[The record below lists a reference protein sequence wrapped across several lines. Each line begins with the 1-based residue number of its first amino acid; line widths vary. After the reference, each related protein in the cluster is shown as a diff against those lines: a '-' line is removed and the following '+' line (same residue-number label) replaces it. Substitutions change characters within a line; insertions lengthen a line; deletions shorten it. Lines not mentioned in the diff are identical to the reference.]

1 VPNFLDPRGTSTS
14 STAPK
19 SASISSPSTANTAA
33 AAAGRISVS
42 LADPSKTIQSSL
54 GNVNAG
60 FIGVGKGLVSIVE
73 NLPIVGGIAK
83 PIIGLVGGIADAT
96 IGQGVSAL
104 EKIKIGDSNLAQA
117 AVKGLEIVGAPLGF
131 GLDVISAP
139 SRFVEQKVAEARIIS
154 TQTGK
159 QDLITTLFGAAPS
172 QAIGMMQ
179 SGATLEQ
186 AAQQLADS
194 NAGFSED
201 DTANLLWSLLLD
213 PVNFIA
219 PGIGKFVDIGA
230 DVARF
235 SRMAEQGVLKA
246 ASQEARAAVKL
257 GVGSKQELE
266 AAARLANAQK
276 FMKDWGLAG
285 AVYNATFGK
294 ASLITKRFSTTI
306 AKEAITGW
314 TRTVDTKVVGDFF
327 DSVKTRLGQQMLDRG
342 LKNVAITFHNAIKSG
357 SVRAVTSISRSN
369 SADLVDRVISHFAVG
384 LREGKTVDE
393 LMGAAAYRKG
403 DVRTMLNEFVTRT
416 ERRGNK
422 VVTVPD
428 TDKINTII
436 AAIEK
441 RRSLI
446 APDPKNAKVLRMDEF
461 MKDKEILALR
471 DELTGLHADFTV
483 KSRADA
489 LRMTAEFRANVD
501 PRLAQEEAVRI
512 FREAKNDRIAAA
524 ANPERGKRELVQ
536 DLMAGFGADEASAV
550 AIAEEVFTKHAGD
563 IKALQD
569 ILSTVRSAAYGQ
581 AAIELAGVRA
591 LFIGSK
597 LGPVVDG
604 LDFSRITITSNRSLT
619 NKRVAAVMKQVNTL
633 KKQLA
638 ESIKADDAG
647 NIASIKQELKD
658 LADEMVNTT
667 DELGA
672 QFAGDTYSYDQ
683 VFNFIKRAESITVRD
698 LTDNE
703 INLIRNAAK
712 KDGRVQA
719 VEQIAKDL
727 EAMGY
732 RLGLA
737 PESKVIEN
745 APSVS
750 VSDHFG
756 REALVKM
763 TMPFVDPID
772 EITIQGI
779 DAIGLSNKLRPSG
792 LTRIWDKLSRPYGAE
807 IVKNNIA
814 ERFVTSMV
822 QKTGISVN
830 RARQILAEVNSL
842 AASKNLKP
850 QALFMDST
858 KVEEIFRNGMG
869 DSYGKLAAAGTDPIK
884 MIIDAA
890 AGDWSVAG
898 LTSGFTGR
906 VKALAPEITVLTDI
920 AYPQFRFGKL
930 NPFFNLVLERIETN
944 IMNFTH
950 GVRRESADALS
961 GEIRGTTLYKA
972 YKDPRNVVREIN
984 DGLINTLQPAAAR
997 ATGEAAERSL
1007 TFRDR
1012 VNLFAKNWLSQQGVK
1027 DTKTAS
1033 RNMMADRFA
1042 VREFMDNFERVA
1054 PGKIG
1059 ELAIHYGVT
1068 SGEDVVRLLLEEYL
1082 IQSDPIELARR
1093 IAQDGAKVRGLA
1105 SNAVVEGFTDQ
1116 IMATKKISRAA
1127 AQVEARKAADEL
1139 AAAVVGAYEATIELA
1154 SRQADKAQY
1163 FASQRSWFERSMN
1176 HPFLGFYPYS
1186 YMTQKAIPSLLR
1198 IMFLTPGRNG
1208 LVMPGFG
1215 YAKYEQFI
1223 EWSQNR
1229 VNTNE
1234 DVVSQLLKND
1244 ALLYVF
1250 TTLLPVTPDSMGFSA
1265 PTWIRR
1271 SVVQPGLR
1279 GTPLTPGA
1287 FAPGLSEI
1295 GAQVVR
1301 GTVLG
1306 QGRTMLEGLQSVQ
1319 DKTNINNNLSDFIQT
1334 SAQDIQE
1341 KILQLKG
1348 Q

>member
-1 VPNFLDPRGTSTS
+1 MPYFLDPIKPKSTGPL
-14 STAPK
+14 AG

-33 AAAGRISVS
+33 ASAGRIAVS
-42 LADPSKTIQSSL
+42 IADPSATIQSSI

-83 PIIGLVGGIADAT
+83 PVIGLVGGIMDAT
-96 IGQGVSAL
+96 VGQGVSAL
-104 EKIKIGDSNLAQA
+104 EKIRIGDSNLAQA
-117 AVKGLEIVGAPLGF
+117 AIKGLEIVGSPLGF

-139 SRFVEQKVAEARIIS
+139 SRFVEQKVAEARILN
-154 TQTGK
+154 TQTGN
-159 QDLITTLFGAAPS
+159 QDIISTLFGSAPS

-194 NAGFSED
+194 NAGYSED

-213 PVNFIA
+213 PINFIA
-219 PGIGKFVDIGA
+219 PGIGKVVDIGA

-246 ASQEARAAVKL
+246 ESLTAKAALKL
-257 GVGSKQELE
+257 GVGSKQELA
-266 AAARLANAQK
+266 AAARLANATK

-285 AVYNATFGK
+285 EVYKATFGK

-314 TRTVDTKVVGDFF
+314 TRTVDVKVVGDFF
-327 DSVKTRLGQQMLDRG
+327 DVLKNRLGQQMLDRG
-342 LKNVAITFHNAIKSG
+342 LKNVAVTFHNAIKSG
-357 SVRAVTSISRSN
+357 SVRAVTAISRDN
-369 SADLVDRVISHFAVG
+369 SAGLIDRVLSHFAVG

-393 LMGAAAYRKG
+393 LMKTAAYRKG
-403 DVRTMLNEFVTRT
+403 DVRTMLGEFVTRT
-416 ERRGNK
+416 ERQGNK
-422 VVTVPD
+422 VVTVTD
-428 TDKINTII
+428 TGKIEEML
-436 AAIEK
+436 AAIEA
-441 RRSLI
+441 RRSLL
-446 APDPKNAKVLRMDEF
+446 APDARNGGLRMDEF
-461 MKDKEILALR
+461 MKDEQIVKLR
-471 DELTGLHADFTV
+471 QEFTGLHADYTV
-483 KSRADA
+483 KNKADA
-489 LRMTAEFRANVD
+489 MRMTAEFRASVD

-524 ANPERGKRELVQ
+524 ADPVRGKRELAE
-536 DLMAGFGADEASAV
+536 DLMAGFGADEATALS
-550 AIAEEVFTKHAGD
+550 IAEEVFTRHAGD
-563 IKALQD
+563 VKALQD

-581 AAIELAGVRA
+581 AARELAGVRA

-619 NKRVAAVMKQVNTL
+619 SARAKAVMGEVDAV

-638 ESIKADDAG
+638 EAIAADSIDDIAKA
-647 NIASIKQELKD
+647 KQRLKD

-683 VFNFIKRAESITVRD
+683 VFTFIKNAATITVRD
-698 LTDNE
+698 LTE
-703 INLIRNAAK
+703 GETNLIRNAAL

-719 VEQIAKDL
+719 VKEVARNL
-727 EAMGY
+727 ELLGY

-737 PESKVIEN
+737 PESKVIMN
-745 APSVS
+745 APTVS

-756 REALVKM
+756 REAFVKM
-763 TMPFVDPID
+763 AMPFVDPID
-772 EITIQGI
+772 QIAIDGI
-779 DAIGLSNKLRPSG
+779 DAIGLSEKLRPSG
-792 LTRIWDKLSRPYGAE
+792 LSRIWDKLSRPYGAE
-807 IVKNNIA
+807 IVKNNVA

-830 RARQILAEVNSL
+830 KARQILAEVNSL
-842 AASKNLKP
+842 AATKNLKP
-850 QALFMDST
+850 QALFMDSSA
-858 KVEEIFRNGMG
+858 VEQIFRNGMG
-869 DSYGKLAAAGTDPIK
+869 DSYGRLAAAGTDPIK

-890 AGDWSVAG
+890 AGDWAVAG

-906 VKALAPEITVLTDI
+906 VKAIFPEITVLTDI
-920 AYPQFRFGKL
+920 SYPQLRFGKL

-950 GVRRESADALS
+950 GVRREGADVLS
-961 GEIRGTTLYKA
+961 GEIRGTTLLRA

-984 DGLINTLQPAAAR
+984 DGLVNTLQPQAAR
-997 ATGEAAERSL
+997 STGEVVERST

-1012 VNLFAKNWLSQQGVK
+1012 ANRFAKNWLSQQGVK
-1027 DTKTAS
+1027 DTKTAA
-1033 RNMMADRFA
+1033 RDIMADRFA
-1042 VREFMDNFERVA
+1042 VREFMDNFERAA
-1054 PGKIG
+1054 PGKLG
-1059 ELAIHYGVT
+1059 ELALHYGVT
-1068 SGEDVVRLLLEEYL
+1068 SGEDAVRLLMEEYL
-1082 IQSDPIELARR
+1082 IQSDPIALARH
-1093 IAQDGAKVRGLA
+1093 IAETGTKVRGLA
-1105 SNAVVEGFTDQ
+1105 SDSVYEGFLKQ
-1116 IMATKKISRAA
+1116 ILESKKIGKVAA
-1127 AQVEARKAADEL
+1127 RIEARKAADEL
-1139 AAAVVGAYEATIELA
+1139 AASVMGAYEATIELA
-1154 SRQADKAQY
+1154 SRRADKAQY
-1163 FASQRSWFERSMN
+1163 FASQRSWLERSLN
-1176 HPFLGFYPYS
+1176 HPYLGVYPYS
-1186 YMTQKAIPSLLR
+1186 YMTQKAIPSMLK

-1208 LVMPGFG
+1208 LIMPGFG
-1215 YAKYEQFI
+1215 YSKWMQFV

-1229 VNTNE
+1229 VNTNQ
-1234 DVVSQLLKND
+1234 DVLAQLTQND
-1244 ALLYVF
+1244 ALLYVL
-1250 TTLLPVTPDSMGFSA
+1250 TTLLPVTPDAMGFSA
-1265 PTWIRR
+1265 PTWLRR

-1279 GTPLTPGA
+1279 GVPLTPGA
-1287 FAPGLSEI
+1287 LAPGLSEI
-1295 GAQVVR
+1295 GSQFVR

-1341 KILQLKG
+1341 KVLQLKG